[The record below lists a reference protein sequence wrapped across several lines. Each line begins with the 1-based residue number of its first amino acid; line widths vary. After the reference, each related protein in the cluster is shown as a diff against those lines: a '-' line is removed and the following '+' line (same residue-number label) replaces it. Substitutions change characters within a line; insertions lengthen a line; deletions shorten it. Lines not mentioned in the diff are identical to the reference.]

1 MYDLT
6 IQSKPRVA
14 TQALFRS
21 MIDIEFFFKLVK
33 AEDFLLFIVK
43 QVNVSAAARK
53 KAVMTYEQFCEH
65 KLSVKVVVPPNFSP
79 KPLTFRN
86 K

>member
-21 MIDIEFFFKLVK
+21 MIDIEYFFELVK
-33 AEDFLLFIVK
+33 AEYFLSFIVK
-43 QVNVSAAARK
+43 QVNVSAAAAARK
-53 KAVMTYEQFCEH
+53 KAVTSSFANT
-65 KLSVKVVVPPNFSP
+65 S
-79 KPLTFRN
+79 RR
-86 K
+86 

>member
-21 MIDIEFFFKLVK
+21 MIDIEYFFELVK

-43 QVNVSAAARK
+43 QVNVNAAAQK
-53 KAVMTYEQFCEH
+53 KAVT
-65 KLSVKVVVPPNFSP
+65 SSSA
-79 KPLTFRN
+79 N
-86 K
+86 KSRR